1 MHGYITSHG
10 VDLNEYDN
18 SNVYTR
24 EMYPKSSKDPSS
36 RADRSGLESC
46 QHGYREKTKAKK
58 HNNMYDKQAKGK
70 DIK

>member
-24 EMYPKSSKDPSS
+24 EMYPKSSQDPSS
-36 RADRSGLESC
+36 RADRSGLLGSC
-46 QHGYREKTKAKK
+46 QHGYREKIKAKK
-58 HNNMYDKQAKGK
+58 QHV
-70 DIK
+70 